1 MRNIASKFQGPNI
14 WKKNPKKG
22 LGEDKI

>member
-22 LGEDKI
+22 WGGDKI